1 MAAYRKLCYGRNDM
15 KFDKFVGY
23 IIFLLL
29 CILSFFLLK
38 QNFYNADYIV
48 YGDMYKLSELQG
60 EIEGSEIVIKL
71 FFILNNIS
79 ILLFLL
85 NRKILS
91 TIVFALLV
99 YFVYHLVEL
108 DLFFIIVSST
118 IKAGNY
124 VLIIIFALYALLLLI
139 NIYSYLRPSKL
150 R

>member
-1 MAAYRKLCYGRNDM
+1 M

-29 CILSFFLLK
+29 CILSFFILK
-38 QNFYNADYIV
+38 QNFYITDYIV

-60 EIEGSEIVIKL
+60 EIEGSEIVVKL

>member
-1 MAAYRKLCYGRNDM
+1 M

>member
-1 MAAYRKLCYGRNDM
+1 M

-60 EIEGSEIVIKL
+60 EIEGSEIVVKL
-71 FFILNNIS
+71 FFILNNIF

-85 NRKILS
+85 NRKILG

-139 NIYSYLRPSKL
+139 NIYSYLRSPKL

>member
-1 MAAYRKLCYGRNDM
+1 M

-38 QNFYNADYIV
+38 KNFYIADYIV

-60 EIEGSEIVIKL
+60 EIEGSEIVVKL
-71 FFILNNIS
+71 FFILNNIF

-85 NRKILS
+85 NRKILG

-139 NIYSYLRPSKL
+139 NIYSYLRSPKL

>member
-1 MAAYRKLCYGRNDM
+1 M

-38 QNFYNADYIV
+38 KNFYIADYIV

-60 EIEGSEIVIKL
+60 EMEGSEIVIKL

-85 NRKILS
+85 NRKILG

-139 NIYSYLRPSKL
+139 NIYSYLRSPKL

>member
-1 MAAYRKLCYGRNDM
+1 M
-15 KFDKFVGY
+15 KFDNFVGY
-23 IIFLLL
+23 ISFLLL
-29 CILSFFLLK
+29 CILSCFLLK

>member
-1 MAAYRKLCYGRNDM
+1 M

-38 QNFYNADYIV
+38 QNFYIADYIV

-118 IKAGNY
+118 IKAGNN
-124 VLIIIFALYALLLLI
+124 VLIILFALYALLLLI

>member
-1 MAAYRKLCYGRNDM
+1 M

-85 NRKILS
+85 NRKILG

-99 YFVYHLVEL
+99 YFICHLVEL
-108 DLFFIIVSST
+108 DLFFIVVFST

-124 VLIIIFALYALLLLI
+124 GLIIIFVLYALLLLI
-139 NIYSYLRPSKL
+139 NIYSYLRSPKL

>member
-1 MAAYRKLCYGRNDM
+1 M

-139 NIYSYLRPSKL
+139 NIYSYLRPSKW